1 MTRLP
6 HHLTHKFTSATLLL
20 YLVAV
25 VAQLLT
31 WADLSGAER
40 STRVVGFLL
49 CGALLTA
56 VLSLGGLAR
65 QEHPR

>member
-1 MTRLP
+1 MN
-6 HHLTHKFTSATLLL
+6 KFTSATLLL

-31 WADLSGAER
+31 WPDLSGGER
-40 STRVVGFLL
+40 STRIVGFLL

-56 VLSLGGLAR
+56 ILSLGDSR
-65 QEHPR
+65 DKNTPIDNNS